1 MFKLS
6 DIYYPITATP
16 FNRNETYVEIEPCQ
30 ALKPYIRC
38 FWGTPKPY
46 TENPS
51 LKLESSIVIPD
62 TCMDIIFDI
71 DISKNQL
78 MDIFCGINDTSFI
91 TEKQESSATIACFAI
106 RFYCWAVPL
115 FSDEAM
121 NKALN
126 AFTETEVY
134 FKNLKNALEHILLAS
149 TSIVDRVGKV
159 QDYLLMRLNINKQN
173 NNLMNAVYKILQS
186 KGTASISE
194 ILNFTTISQRQLER
208 LFLEYVGVS
217 PKKLSGLIRYQ
228 YLWQDIIRGNSI
240 SIQDLVS
247 KYAYVDQAHLLRDFK
262 KYHTMTP
269 RAARAFT
276 FKKR

>member
-16 FNRNETYVEIEPCQ
+16 FNRDETYVEIEPCKD
-30 ALKPYIRC
+30 LKPYIRC
-38 FWGTPKPY
+38 FWGTLKPY
-46 TENPS
+46 IDNPS
-51 LKLESSIVIPD
+51 SKLESSLVTPD

-78 MDIFCGINDTSFI
+78 TDIFCGINDTSFT
-91 TEKQESSATIACFAI
+91 TEKQESSATISSFAI

-121 NKALN
+121 NRALN
-126 AFTETEVY
+126 TFTETEVY
-134 FKNLKNALEHILLAS
+134 FKKFKRDLENILLTS

-194 ILNFTTISQRQLER
+194 LMEFTTISQRQLER
-208 LFLEYVGVS
+208 LLLEYVGVS

-228 YLWQDIIRGNSI
+228 YLWQDIVRGNSI

-262 KYHTMTP
+262 KYHSMTP
-269 RAARAFT
+269 RDARAFA
-276 FKKR
+276 FKKI